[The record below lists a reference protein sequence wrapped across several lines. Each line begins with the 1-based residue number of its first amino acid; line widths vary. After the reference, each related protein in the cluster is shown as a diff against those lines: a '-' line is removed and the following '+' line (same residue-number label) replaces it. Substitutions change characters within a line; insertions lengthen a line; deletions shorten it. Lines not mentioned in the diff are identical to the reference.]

1 MGGLACNIIF
11 GRFGIK
17 SNIDANT
24 LTETGIYHLTTGI
37 TNANEWA
44 FLISFK
50 SDSDHCVQIE
60 AQVDNNTLRIRT
72 KASNTNL
79 CNEMS
84 GWED

>member
-1 MGGLACNIIF
+1 MGGLARNIIF

-17 SNIDANT
+17 SNVDANT

-44 FLISFK
+44 FLISFN
-50 SDSDHCVQIE
+50 SDNDHCVQLE

-72 KASNTNL
+72 KASNNWRNWKSISL
-79 CNEMS
+79 F
-84 GWED
+84 